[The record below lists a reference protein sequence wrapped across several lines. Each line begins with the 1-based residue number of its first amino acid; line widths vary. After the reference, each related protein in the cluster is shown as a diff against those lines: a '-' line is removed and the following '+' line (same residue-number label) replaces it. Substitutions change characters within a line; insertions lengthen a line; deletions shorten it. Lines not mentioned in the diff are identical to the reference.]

1 MLLEIFELE
10 EDQKTSVYFW
20 HEYAVNGVPS
30 NVFKNT
36 ADFLAMTSEE
46 LRTYLKGDAS
56 SFPSSA
62 VFMRLIQGLSR
73 AKVAFKIQDQLLT
86 WLKSPQKELADN
98 IPLDLLMTVTGAKEC
113 TVVLDK
119 IIAKKAVEADV
130 VKVEEAPDFD
140 ENQLGLAQDQEVPLD
155 SIEEIEEEIEE

>member
-1 MLLEIFELE
+1 MLLELFELD
-10 EDQKTSVYFW
+10 EDQKTSIYFW
-20 HEYAVNGVPS
+20 HDYAINGVPE

-36 ADFLAMTSEE
+36 ASFLDMSEQELTSF
-46 LRTYLKGDAS
+46 LGGDAR

-73 AKVAFKIQDQLLT
+73 AKVAFKIQEQLLN

-98 IPLDLLMTVTGAKEC
+98 VPLDLLMTVTGAKEC
-113 TVVLDK
+113 TTVLDK
-119 IIAKKAVEADV
+119 IIAKKAIEADV

-140 ENQLGLAQDQEVPLD
+140 ENQLGLNQEVPLD
-155 SIEEIEEEIEE
+155 DIEEEVEEEEIE